1 MTIFL
6 VECSGGEYEDCWNVV
21 EKCFSSKELAD
32 EYIEKRKKL
41 IKKIQNDEE
50 KFNKLFNAFCDEID
64 ADGKPY
70 FNIYGATFEDFIKK
84 LETYKERNT
93 VICDFLNTFNKQY
106 IEHLHKFYMDDCM
119 LGNSMKNCHINFY
132 VVPMHVCNQVEL

>member
-41 IKKIQNDEE
+41 IKQIQNDEE

-64 ADGKPY
+64 TDGKPY
-70 FNIYGATFEDFIKK
+70 FNIYGATFEDFINK

-93 VICDFLNTFNKQY
+93 VICDFLNTFNRQY
-106 IEHLHKFYMDDCM
+106 IEHLHKFYMDECM
-119 LGNSMKNCHINFY
+119 LGNSMKNCRINFY
-132 VVPMHVCNQVEL
+132 IVPMHVSDKVEL